1 MPTTEQ
7 DRPVSPWVPSYSVSQ
22 QGSPLPEQV
31 SVPNTTPAEIVTVTT
46 FGESPGTESGRS
58 QVEVVSALPI
68 VELNGSQLEDV
79 QEELVAEDRPSAGW
93 ASSHSITQQGCDVF
107 EESQLETLAKD
118 DLTIER
124 EVIPGLYILCFD
136 FSHHI
141 QPRRSLSEEIEGS
154 NGFSAAA
161 LIGAS
166 IFGNPASTATI
177 RRSTASFKSA
187 EESLV
192 NDATPSGSC
201 QGNFFPSLEK
211 PDESR

>member
-1 MPTTEQ
+1 
-7 DRPVSPWVPSYSVSQ
+7 
-22 QGSPLPEQV
+22 LPEQV
-31 SVPNTTPAEIVTVTT
+31 SLPNTTPAEIVTATT
-46 FGESPGTESGRS
+46 FGEPPNTESGRS
-58 QVEVVSALPI
+58 QVEVALPI
-68 VELNGSQLEDV
+68 VELNGSQLEDI
-79 QEELVAEDRPSAGW
+79 QEESVAEDRSSAGQ

-124 EVIPGLYILCFD
+124 EVIPELYILCFD
-136 FSHHI
+136 FSYHI

-166 IFGNPASTATI
+166 IFGNPASMATN
-177 RRSTASFKSA
+177 RKSTSFKSA

-192 NDATPSGSC
+192 NDASPSGSC
-201 QGNFFPSLEK
+201 QRNFFPSLEK